1 MKRLNSLL
9 IAVVFA
15 CGPGIL
21 LSQQQSPK
29 QSGPPQNKQ
38 DVPHQEPGTNN
49 PDLGAQR
56 QLTPDTG
63 TGTSTASQR
72 SHSKKKAKR
81 GKKGSSSTQTGTSS
95 H

>member
-1 MKRLNSLL
+1 MRRVSSAVL
-9 IAVVFA
+9 AVVFA

-21 LSQQQSPK
+21 LGQQQSPK
-29 QSGPPQNKQ
+29 QSRPPQNKQ

-56 QLTPDTG
+56 QSTDTG
-63 TGTSTASQR
+63 TGTSTGSQQ

-81 GKKGSSSTQTGTSS
+81 GKKGSGSTQTGTSS